1 MLDLGLPE
9 IFGNDDLGESG
20 SGATEAAIFGG

>member
-1 MLDLGLPE
+1 MLHLGLPE

-20 SGATEAAIFGG
+20 SGATEAPMFGD